1 MTHPRRHDQERA
13 AADLRN
19 RMLATL
25 NLQSPIQHEDE
36 FAALMGM
43 PREATGGTMANGG
56 DLAQERQ
63 AQITTQSP

>member
-1 MTHPRRHDQERA
+1 
-13 AADLRN
+13 
-19 RMLATL
+19 MLATL

-56 DLAQERQ
+56 NLAQERQ